1 MKKLM
6 ISAVALMIA
15 ASAYGQGQFIFNTH
29 DTVGGNVL
37 TFVDTA
43 GNKIAGANYF
53 VEVLAG
59 KDANSLTP
67 VTGDAVL
74 AINRSS
80 TTSGA
85 TGFTTPFSATYTVPG
100 MAAGAAATVGYRA
113 YQGTSWDT
121 ASVKSPLKLAT
132 GTVLL
137 TEPPTP
143 ANQVPLGT
151 QTVNLVPEPATW
163 AMGLLGLGTL
173 LAIRRRK

>member
-15 ASAYGQGQFIFNTH
+15 ATAYGQGQFIFNAH
-29 DTVGGNVL
+29 DVAGGNVL
-37 TFVDTA
+37 TFTDSA
-43 GNKIAGANYF
+43 GKKIAGPDYY
-53 VEVLAG
+53 VDVLAG
-59 KDANSLTP
+59 ANANSLQP
-67 VTGDAVL
+67 VTGDARLV
-74 AINRSS
+74 INRS
-80 TTSGA
+80 TAAGA
-85 TGFTTPFSATYTVPG
+85 TGFTTPFSATFIVPG

-121 ASVKSPLKLAT
+121 ATVKSPLQMAT

-143 ANQVPLGT
+143 ANQVSLGV

-163 AMGLLGLGTL
+163 ALGLLGLGSL